1 MERIKPLP
9 DHLALQQLKEGEAVT
24 FAGAEYTVVNHTTLA
39 SGEPALILARANQ
52 QFVIG
57 AAQFFAGTKPKIE
70 TSKR

>member
-9 DHLALQQLKEGEAVT
+9 DHLALRQLKEGEAVK
-24 FAGAEYTVVNHTTLA
+24 FDGAEYTVVDHTTLA

-57 AAQFFAGTKPKIE
+57 AAQFFAGTNPKNE
-70 TSKR
+70 AGKL

>member
-24 FAGAEYTVVNHTTLA
+24 YEGAEYTVVNHTTLA
-39 SGEPALILARANQ
+39 SGEPALILTNANQ

-57 AAQFFAGTKPKIE
+57 AAQFFAVAKPKIE